1 MYRPERG
8 KRVPYP
14 SDGLDETRETIDG
27 FTTLETSF
35 YPGRYPPDHTYP
47 VRYVGPTQQSISQI
61 PPSISANQVIAL
73 AQQAVAAARQE
84 ETQRSV
90 NDAGNMNASLR
101 PGLTIDLGHKNIQRI
116 PEEVVYIIKDE
127 IERLALPHN
136 QIWAFP
142 HKFAHCTRLRYLN
155 VRSNTLREFPRAI
168 CKLESLEILDLSRN
182 RLRALPEE
190 IGGLIS
196 LKVFSVQKNRL
207 ESLPLALGD
216 IGTLQVLK
224 LEGNPLSFLPKEV
237 IEVDGFDA
245 LLANANENEKDT
257 QITTQVK
264 RYLKKEKALGRPDI
278 ESGGDS
284 GEGLVQTPRPAKRV
298 VSGRFPVRVNTGAS
312 ETNHDEQVLTV
323 PKPPPI
329 PSRSHYRIDSQE
341 TAALRRPGVTPLTNG
356 NERSRSNS
364 ESLLQATRAKRMGM
378 VTRKTSDLGTVDE
391 ARSNPHGHYRGLSHG
406 SVMHEKQ
413 SHSARSGGNNGTHSG
428 SPVDTERQRGTFVRR
443 LSSLPEHKRESIPL
457 APIIEGA
464 KGVLYGLFQIH
475 PQLATLVV
483 LARRSGESKRTSLER
498 VFYNASTHVE
508 ELDRALHKYNMFAEE
523 DEEPHLRSTEGVMNA
538 CGTSLLAY
546 GQVNTLLLRDVRNL
560 VRRGDQRY
568 IRTLSLL
575 AYGSLI
581 ELRNACFG
589 FHTHSSARHS
599 TSRRHQDKRQRDQ
612 SITPTRE
619 RPNPSRRLRSVTV
632 VQHSPS
638 IASSAKNHIP
648 PPGHRSHNR
657 SYTPTSSFTATPR
670 SAENF
675 QRSGTSLPGS
685 RSNTMQGPDEAEEE
699 RKFEKIFL
707 HLSVAYS
714 AAQKA
719 LPTLQREIIR
729 CTEAARVKGPYG
741 KADLICHALND
752 KTGYAIHATEAL
764 KRRLS
769 TVKLKEPG
777 VRVQREFWQL
787 SVGFIKAFVNMVME
801 VRSAR
806 DYNLLSPDIQQ
817 VLQPVYKAAKEAG
830 RLIDESPW
838 KSIVD
843 ALPLLSYYQQL
854 HTPPPP
860 ITESMMA
867 NLYSHD
873 PSGSSTSAAP
883 TPGSYHTP
891 LPPTPLSAALG
902 PAAQATVPS
911 TPSAYPSGPF
921 SGNVFERAESL
932 LSMPTRRQ

>member
-8 KRVPYP
+8 KRVPHP
-14 SDGLDETRETIDG
+14 SDGLDETRENIDG
-27 FTTLETSF
+27 FTTMEASF
-35 YPGRYPPDHTYP
+35 YPGRYPPGYSYP
-47 VRYVGPTQQSISQI
+47 TRYIGPSQQSMAQM
-61 PPSISANQVIAL
+61 PPSISSNQVIAL

-84 ETQRSV
+84 TQRSV
-90 NDAGNMNASLR
+90 NGAGSVNGSIR

-142 HKFAHCTRLRYLN
+142 HKFSYCTRLRYLN
-155 VRSNTLREFPRAI
+155 VRSNTLREFPRAEI
-168 CKLESLEILDLSRN
+168 CKLDSLEILDLSRN

-190 IGGLIS
+190 IGGLMS

-207 ESLPLALGD
+207 EKLPLSLGD
-216 IGTLQVLK
+216 INSLLVLK
-224 LEGNPLSFLPKEV
+224 LEGNPLVFPPKEILEPV
-237 IEVDGFDA
+237 GLDP
-245 LLANANENEKDT
+245 LLVNTNENEKDAI
-257 QITTQVK
+257 ITTQVK
-264 RYLKKEKALGRPDI
+264 RFLQVRKAVGRSDL
-278 ESGGDS
+278 ESGGES
-284 GEGLVQTPRPAKRV
+284 SEGLIQTPRPAKRV
-298 VSGRFPVRVNTGAS
+298 VSGRFPVKVSTSGS
-312 ETNHDEQVLTV
+312 ESALDEPV
-323 PKPPPI
+323 PVVAKPPPI

-341 TAALRRPGVTPLTNG
+341 SAALRRPGVTPLIIG

-364 ESLLQATRAKRMGM
+364 ESVLQATRAKRMGM

-391 ARSNPHGHYRGLSHG
+391 TRSTRHSHYRGLSHG

-413 SHSARSGGNNGTHSG
+413 SHGARSGSNNRSNPG

-443 LSSLPEHKRESIPL
+443 LSSLPEYKRESVSSN
-457 APIIEGA
+457 PIIDGA
-464 KGVLYGLFQIH
+464 KGVLYALFQVH
-475 PQLATLVV
+475 PQLAGLVIV
-483 LARRSGESKRTSLER
+483 VRTGSSKRTSLER

-508 ELDRALHKYNMFAEE
+508 ELDRALQKFNIFAEE
-523 DEEPHLRSTEGVMNA
+523 DEEPQVRSTEGVLNA
-538 CGTSLLAY
+538 CSTSLLAY
-546 GQVNTLLLRDVRNL
+546 GHVNTLLVRDIRRLVLRADH
-560 VRRGDQRY
+560 RY

-589 FHTHSSARHS
+589 FYSHSKAKHP
-599 TSRRHQDKRQRDQ
+599 TSQRHQDKRQRDQ

-619 RPNPSRRLRSVTV
+619 RPNPARRLRTVTV
-632 VQHSPS
+632 VQHSPGTT
-638 IASSAKNHIP
+638 SSEKHHIP
-648 PPGHRSHNR
+648 PLGLTSNGRSN
-657 SYTPTSSFTATPR
+657 TLTSSFMATPR
-670 SAENF
+670 SAESF
-675 QRSGTSLPGS
+675 QRSGASLPGS
-685 RSNTMQGPDEAEEE
+685 RSNTMQRTDDAVEE

-729 CTEAARVKGPYG
+729 CLEGARARNGYG
-741 KADLICHALND
+741 KAELICLDLNE
-752 KTGYAIHATEAL
+752 KTGSAILATEAL

-787 SVGFIKAFVNMVME
+787 CAFVAMVMD
-801 VRSAR
+801 VRTAR
-806 DYNLLSPDIQQ
+806 GYGLLSPDIQQ

-830 RLIDESPW
+830 KLIDESPW
-838 KSIVD
+838 KDLVD
-843 ALPLLSYYQQL
+843 ALPPPSHLPPI

-860 ITESMMA
+860 ITESMMH
-867 NLYSHD
+867 NLSLYG
-873 PSGSSTSAAP
+873 PNSGPSTSSVP
-883 TPGSYHTP
+883 TPASYVTP

-911 TPSAYPSGPF
+911 APSAYPSGPF

-932 LSMPTRRQ
+932 LSMPTRR